1 MNLLLLER
9 AEVTGDPARPA
20 ARISDRRAQHLR
32 EVLRVTPGATVRAGI
47 IGGATGQATVVS
59 DDGTTI
65 ELALEPVF
73 DPALVAGA
81 APEAPMP
88 VDLVLAMPRP
98 KVLSRALETAAAFGL
113 RRVDIVN
120 AWRVDKSYLDS
131 PRLEAASITEH
142 LRLGAEQGVTTHLPA
157 VQLHPRLMPFLNEHH
172 PAEGA
177 PASTR
182 LLAHAR
188 GAVPIEQAWRASP
201 RTPITLAIGPE
212 GGWIEREVETFA
224 TRGFAVVTL
233 GAPVLRCEVALAAAL
248 GQLALL
254 LRA

>member
-1 MNLLLLER
+1 VNLLLLEP

-20 ARISDRRAQHLR
+20 ARLSDRRAQHLR
-32 EVLRVTPGATVRAGI
+32 EVLRVTPGATVRAGV
-47 IGGATGQATVVS
+47 IGGAMGQATITA

-65 ELALEPVF
+65 ELTLALGTEP
-73 DPALVAGA
+73 P
-81 APEAPMP
+81 PPMP
-88 VDLVLAMPRP
+88 IELVLAMPRP

-131 PRLEAASITEH
+131 PRLEPASIAEH

-157 VQLHPRLMPFLNEHH
+157 VQLHPRLMPFLNERH
-172 PAEGA
+172 PAENA
-177 PASTR
+177 PPSTR

-188 GAVPIEQAWRASP
+188 GAVPIEHAWRASP
-201 RTPITLAIGPE
+201 RTPLTLAIGPE

-224 TRGFAVVTL
+224 ARGFAVVTL

-254 LRA
+254 LRG

>member
-1 MNLLLLER
+1 MNLLLLEP
-9 AEVTGDPARPA
+9 EEA
-20 ARISDRRAQHLR
+20 ARQADRLVARIADRRAAHLR
-32 EVLRVTPGATVRAGI
+32 EVLRVTVGATVRAGVV
-47 IGGATGQATVVS
+47 GGAIGLAQVVA

-65 ELALEPVF
+65 ELAL
-73 DPALVAGA
+73 ALDR
-81 APEAPMP
+81 APPPPMP
-88 VDLVLAMPRP
+88 VDLVLALPRP
-98 KVLSRALETAAAFGL
+98 KVLSRALETAAAFGV
-113 RRVDIVN
+113 RTIDVVN

-131 PRLEAASITEH
+131 PRLEPRSIAEH

-157 VQLHPRLMPFLNEHH
+157 VVVHRRLMPFLDARH
-172 PAEGA
+172 PADGA

-188 GAVPIEQAWRASP
+188 GAQPIETAWRAAP

-224 TRGFAVVTL
+224 ARGFAVVTL
-233 GAPVLRCEVALAAAL
+233 GEPVLRCEVALAAAL

-254 LRA
+254 LRT